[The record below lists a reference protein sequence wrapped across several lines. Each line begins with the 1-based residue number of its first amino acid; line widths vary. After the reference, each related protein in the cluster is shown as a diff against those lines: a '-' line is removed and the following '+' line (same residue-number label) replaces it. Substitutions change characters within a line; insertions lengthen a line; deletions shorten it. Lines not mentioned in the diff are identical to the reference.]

1 MTSSAE
7 QFFKTGGVRS
17 ALFLPQYSIDARG
30 EMLGHGTGYIGI
42 AMTRLIA
49 DRLGIESEVKGLPS
63 PPAVMDALLAGTID
77 MAFFGIE
84 PGRQAKADFTP
95 PLFQF
100 DYTYLVPAGSPVVKI
115 ADADRAGT
123 RIAIMDSHASA
134 LALKLII
141 KHATIVSAEL
151 PEEAFGLLR
160 SGKADVFASPRDVLL
175 DYAEKLPGSRVL
187 DDAFGVNRVGIAI
200 RKGRETLLEFLSEIV
215 QQAKADGTIAR
226 LVQVGNL
233 RGFSVAD

>member
-1 MTSSAE
+1 VAGEAPKIFSADVL
-7 QFFKTGGVRS
+7 KS
-17 ALFLPQYSIDARG
+17 ALFLPQYSLDPSG
-30 EMLGHGTGYIGI
+30 KMQGHGTGYIGL

-49 DRLGIESEVKGLPS
+49 SRLGVKSEVLGLPS
-63 PPAVMDALLAGTID
+63 PPAVMDALLAGDID

-95 PLFQF
+95 PMFQF
-100 DYTYLVPAGSPVVKI
+100 DYTYLVPAGSPITQI
-115 ADADRAGT
+115 ADADKTGT

-151 PEEAFGLLR
+151 PEQSFELLR
-160 SGKADVFASPRDVLL
+160 SREADVFASPRDVLL
-175 DYAEKLPGSRVL
+175 DFAEKLPGSRVL
-187 DDAFGVNRVGIAI
+187 ADAFGVNRVGIAI
-200 RKGRETLLEFLSEIV
+200 RKGREALLTYLSSIV
-215 QQAKADGTIAR
+215 EAAKADSTIAR
-226 LVQVGNL
+226 LIEEGRL

>member
-1 MTSSAE
+1 MTFEASQVLAAD
-7 QFFKTGGVRS
+7 VLRS
-17 ALFLPQYSIDARG
+17 ALFLPQYSLDG
-30 EMLGHGTGYIGI
+30 CGKMHGHGTGYIGL

-49 DRLGIESEVKGLPS
+49 SKLGVESEVLGFPS
-63 PPAVMDALLAGTID
+63 PPAVMDALLAGDID

-95 PLFQF
+95 PMFQF
-100 DYTYLVPAGSPVVKI
+100 DYTYLVPGGSAVTQI
-115 ADADRAGT
+115 GDADKTGT

-141 KHATIVSAEL
+141 KQATIVSAEL
-151 PEEAFGLLR
+151 PEQAFELLR

-175 DYAEKLPGSRVL
+175 DFAEKLPGSRVL
-187 DDAFGVNRVGIAI
+187 ADAFGVNKVGIAI
-200 RKGRETLLEFLSEIV
+200 RKGREALLTYLSSIV
-215 QQAKADGTIAR
+215 ETAKADGKIAA
-226 LVQVGNL
+226 LIEEGQL

>member
-1 MTSSAE
+1 VAGEAPKIFSADVL
-7 QFFKTGGVRS
+7 KS

-30 EMLGHGTGYIGI
+30 KMQGHGTGYVGL

-49 DRLGIESEVKGLPS
+49 SRLGVECEVIGLPS
-63 PPAVMDALLAGTID
+63 PPAVMDALLAGDID

-95 PLFQF
+95 PMFKF
-100 DYTYLVPAGSPVVKI
+100 DYTFLVPEGSPVSRI
-115 ADADRAGT
+115 ADADKPGT

-141 KHATIVSAEL
+141 RQANIISAEL
-151 PEEAFGLLR
+151 PEQAFGLLR

-175 DYAEKLPGSRVL
+175 DFAEQLPGSRVL
-187 DDAFGVNRVGIAI
+187 DDAFGVNHVGIAI
-200 RKGRETLLEFLSEIV
+200 RKGREPLPGYLSSIV
-215 QQAKADGTIAR
+215 EAAKADGTIAC
-226 LVQVGNL
+226 LIEEGQL

>member
-1 MTSSAE
+1 MAGEAPKIFSADVL
-7 QFFKTGGVRS
+7 KS
-17 ALFLPQYSIDARG
+17 ALFLPQYSLDPSG
-30 EMLGHGTGYIGI
+30 KMQGHGTGYIGL

-49 DRLGIESEVKGLPS
+49 SRLGVKSEVLGLPS
-63 PPAVMDALLAGTID
+63 PPAVMDALLAGDID

-95 PLFQF
+95 PMFQF
-100 DYTYLVPAGSPVVKI
+100 DYTYLVPAGSPITQI
-115 ADADRAGT
+115 ADADKTGT

-151 PEEAFGLLR
+151 PEQSFELLR
-160 SGKADVFASPRDVLL
+160 SREADVFASPRDVLL
-175 DYAEKLPGSRVL
+175 DFAEKLPGSRVL
-187 DDAFGVNRVGIAI
+187 ADAFGVNRVGIAI
-200 RKGRETLLEFLSEIV
+200 RKGREALLTYLSSIV
-215 QQAKADGTIAR
+215 EAAKADSTIAR
-226 LVQVGNL
+226 LIEEGRL

>member
-141 KHATIVSAEL
+141 KHATIVSAASSSAD
-151 PEEAFGLLR
+151 PVPPVSCRGLLASSLTGSR
-160 SGKADVFASPRDVLL
+160 SASPR
-175 DYAEKLPGSRVL
+175 ATPARPAS
-187 DDAFGVNRVGIAI
+187 AGI
-200 RKGRETLLEFLSEIV
+200 
-215 QQAKADGTIAR
+215 
-226 LVQVGNL
+226 
-233 RGFSVAD
+233 